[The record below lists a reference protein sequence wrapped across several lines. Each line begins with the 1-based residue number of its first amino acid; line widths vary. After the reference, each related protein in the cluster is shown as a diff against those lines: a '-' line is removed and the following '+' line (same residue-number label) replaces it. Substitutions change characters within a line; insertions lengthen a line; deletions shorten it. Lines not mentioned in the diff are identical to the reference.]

1 MPLLPGRCPC
11 ASITS
16 ENVIAYL
23 GNRKVF
29 LKSYSAPAAGTKEI
43 ILSRWRNRFPK
54 SCWSICGCI
63 IPRCCPAIQM
73 CWPRRRFPKSPA
85 TAKLSFTTDAAK
97 GTSSLSGKTMSTTF
111 RRSIWWSFSALPTF
125 APSPANRRGTSAPC
139 KAFQAGGKSVTCTRQ
154 RWKEVRSNDKFLRR
168 TVFRKP

>member
-63 IPRCCPAIQM
+63 IYRDAVRLSRCVGHADVFPNHRLRPNFHSQLIQPRAHQVFPEKQCQPHFEGLPGEIFLFHPLFHHHPQITLAHPHPA
-73 CWPRRRFPKSPA
+73 R
-85 TAKLSFTTDAAK
+85 
-97 GTSSLSGKTMSTTF
+97 
-111 RRSIWWSFSALPTF
+111 
-125 APSPANRRGTSAPC
+125 
-139 KAFQAGGKSVTCTRQ
+139 AFQLAK
-154 RWKEVRSNDKFLRR
+154 N
-168 TVFRKP
+168 P